1 MQIASHRGNS
11 IPASSTTTATPRALP
26 IWDDA
31 EQPYRARLTA
41 MIDALVAG
49 LGRDAKGWRIAAS
62 PVNAA
67 MLGPRGFGGST
78 LKREVYCVNRKAT
91 ASIAIKP
98 AINNNEIVAAI
109 LFALG
114 LSFDDRRP

>member
-11 IPASSTTTATPRALP
+11 IPASSTATATPRALP

-49 LGRDAKGWRIAAS
+49 LGRDAKG
-62 PVNAA
+62 
-67 MLGPRGFGGST
+67 
-78 LKREVYCVNRKAT
+78 
-91 ASIAIKP
+91 
-98 AINNNEIVAAI
+98 
-109 LFALG
+109 
-114 LSFDDRRP
+114 